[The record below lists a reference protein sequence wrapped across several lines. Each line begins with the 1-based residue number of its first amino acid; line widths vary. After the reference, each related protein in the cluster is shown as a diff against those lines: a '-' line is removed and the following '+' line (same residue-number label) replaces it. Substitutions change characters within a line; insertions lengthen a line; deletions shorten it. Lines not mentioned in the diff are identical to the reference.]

1 MEEIEEKEMGEGD
14 GSCGR
19 EGREKW
25 KKSCTYIVLLNNLGV
40 CFVLLS
46 CIMPSHHFF

>member
-19 EGREKW
+19 EGEGEVEEELYIH
-25 KKSCTYIVLLNNLGV
+25 CTAQ
-40 CFVLLS
+40 
-46 CIMPSHHFF
+46 